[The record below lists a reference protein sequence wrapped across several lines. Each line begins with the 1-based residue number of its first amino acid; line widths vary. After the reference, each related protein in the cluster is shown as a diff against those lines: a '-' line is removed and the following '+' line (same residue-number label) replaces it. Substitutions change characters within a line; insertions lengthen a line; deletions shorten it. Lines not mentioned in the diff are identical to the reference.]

1 MIYTVKI
8 RKQLNAR
15 YLKYHKPDEYKLKQ
29 FASCERLLVNRPPKY
44 ATRLCDVRHAEALAA
59 KYWIDY
65 GLPMPVLVRVTVD
78 ARAGSEVYDV
88 NYVHPRNPHG
98 IELVGRYLTH
108 TEVYAV
114 FHFGSNGEDELVK
127 TATSYVKS
135 LVDNWMFVD
144 IGTSEDCLEKYRGFI

>member
-15 YLKYHKPDEYKLKQ
+15 YLAYHKPDGYKLKQ
-29 FASCERLLVNRPPKY
+29 FAGSERLQLDRPPKY
-44 ATRLCDVRHAEALAA
+44 AKKVIDVCHAHALAVR
-59 KYWIDY
+59 YWLDY
-65 GLPMPVLVRVTVD
+65 GLPMPLLVRVTLD
-78 ARAGSEVYDV
+78 ASTGSEAYDV

-114 FHFGSNGEDELVK
+114 CCSGKLS
-127 TATSYVKS
+127 
-135 LVDNWMFVD
+135 D
-144 IGTSEDCLEKYRGFI
+144 IIQQQFL

>member
-15 YLKYHKPDEYKLKQ
+15 YILRHKPDEYKLKQ
-29 FASCERLLVNRPPKY
+29 FAGSERLQLDRTPKY
-44 ATRLCDVRHAEALAA
+44 AKKVIDVCHAHALAV
-59 KYWIDY
+59 KYWLDY

-78 ARAGSEVYDV
+78 ARTGSEAYDV
-88 NYVHPRNPHG
+88 NYVHPHNPHD

-114 FHFGSNGEDELVK
+114 CCPGKLS
-127 TATSYVKS
+127 
-135 LVDNWMFVD
+135 D
-144 IGTSEDCLEKYRGFI
+144 IINQQL